1 MSELTKTPVVIQTRV
16 VKLMR
21 YSRARFGQSTEL
33 LGLVF
38 SFAEPTERVVDKFFR
53 RNRNMG
59 AKDRRF
65 LSDIIYLCVRRKLEL
80 ETLVELSGVV
90 LSTNIEAV
98 VACALLR
105 YFEWSPEDF
114 VETDASEF
122 VDELNKFLVQNNN
135 DRLTLAQQFSLPDWL
150 CDALK
155 AQFDND
161 ELIRLCSALLLP
173 AQVDIRVNAR
183 KNSRQML
190 MQVLEGQNV
199 EPKPT
204 LLSSVGIRVA
214 KRGPLQ
220 NSKAFRQGGF
230 EFQDEGSQLVGW
242 LAAPKPGQLVV
253 DYCAGAGGKT
263 LHLAELMENRGRLVA
278 CDIYANRLVK
288 LAPRLARA
296 NVKIVETLVIDA
308 AEGADVAAPDLVGQA
323 DCVLVDAPCSGVGT
337 LRRNVGLKWIAQDLE
352 VLSRAQLNILS
363 NAARLVKPGG
373 SLVYATCSLLTIE
386 NQGVV
391 KSFLEKHQNFR
402 PSQNW
407 MPAADPELSG
417 VMAID
422 SSLASTIHQR
432 GELVLRPDLHNT
444 DGFYAQRLERV
455 H

>member
-1 MSELTKTPVVIQTRV
+1 
-16 VKLMR
+16 MR

-65 LSDIIYLCVRRKLEL
+65 LSDVIYLCVRRKLEL
-80 ETLVELSGVV
+80 ETLVELSGVA

-105 YFEWSPEDF
+105 YFEWSAEDF
-114 VETDASEF
+114 VETNAVEF
-122 VDELNKFLVQNNN
+122 ADELNQFLAQNKD

-150 CDALK
+150 YEALK
-155 AQFDND
+155 AQFDNG
-161 ELIRLCSALLLP
+161 ELIRLCRALLLP

-183 KNSRQML
+183 KNTRERL
-190 MQVLEGQNV
+190 MQTMEGENV
-199 EPKPT
+199 EPMPT
-204 LLSSVGIRVA
+204 SLSSAGIRVA

-230 EFQDEGSQLVGW
+230 EFQDEGSQLIGW
-242 LAAPKPGQLVV
+242 LVAPKRGQLVV

-263 LHLAELMENRGRLVA
+263 LHLAELMENKGRLIA
-278 CDIYANRLVK
+278 CDVYANRLAK

-308 AEGADVAAPDLVGQA
+308 AEGADVVAPELVGQA

-337 LRRNVGLKWIAQDLE
+337 LRRNVGLKWITQDLE
-352 VLSRAQLNILS
+352 ELSKAQFNILS

-373 SLVYATCSLLTIE
+373 SLVYATCSLLAIE
-386 NQGVV
+386 NQEVV
-391 KSFLEKHQNFR
+391 NSFLEKNQNFR

-407 MPAADPELSG
+407 ISAADPELSG
-417 VMAID
+417 IMAID
-422 SSLASTIHQR
+422 SSLASAIHQH

-455 H
+455 N